1 MKTNMRA
8 ALAGLATGTAMLAG
22 MMSQAHAEDIKVG
35 MLLPYSGVYAAL
47 GQDID
52 DAFALGLET
61 FGADA
66 GATFDII
73 REDDEVKPPVG
84 LAKTKKLILQDE
96 VDVMVGIVSS
106 GVLGAIRD
114 TVDGAGVPLI
124 VANAGND
131 EATGEACS
139 PYITRVSFSNHQV
152 NTPMGQWMVDQ
163 GVKKVFTIAPD
174 YAAGR
179 QMIDAFTAAFT
190 AAGGEVVGQE
200 WPAFQKTQDFGPFLA
215 NAKAS
220 GADAVYVFFAGGEA
234 ISFVKQYDSFGLKAD
249 MPLYGSGFLT
259 SSLYVNAQGPAAEG
273 VITALHYVPTLDN
286 PENAAFVAAFKEK
299 TGRIPSEYAVHG
311 YDAARALVEAVKSGA
326 TDRDTLAAALPKV
339 AFTGPRGDLRIDPA
353 TNNIVQPIHVYET
366 VAGPDGLTQKV
377 LATLPAVADPVNG
390 CQMPSVN

>member
-152 NTPMGQWMVDQ
+152 NTPMGQWMVGQ

-259 SSLYVNAQGPAAEG
+259 SSLYVNAEGPAAEG

>member
-1 MKTNMRA
+1 MKLTFKA
-8 ALAGLATGTAMLAG
+8 ALAGLVTSTAMLSA
-22 MMSQAHAEDIKVG
+22 AYAEDIKVG
-35 MLLPYSGVYAAL
+35 MILPYSGVYAAL

-52 DAFALGLET
+52 DGFTLGLDTYGQGVAE
-61 FGADA
+61 FE
-66 GATFDII
+66 II
-73 REDDEVKPPVG
+73 REDDETKPPVG

-96 VDVMVGIVSS
+96 VDVLTGIVSS

-114 TVDGAGVPLI
+114 VVDGAGVPLI
-124 VANAGND
+124 VSNAGND

-139 PYITRVSFSNHQV
+139 PFITRVSFSNHQV
-152 NTPMGQWMVDQ
+152 NTPMGQYLVDQ
-163 GVKKVFTIAPD
+163 GIKKVFTIAPD

-179 QMIDAFTAAFT
+179 QMIDAFTEAFT

-234 ISFVKQYDSFGLKAD
+234 ISFVKQYDSFGLKAE

-273 VITALHYVPTLDN
+273 VIAALHYVPTLDN

-326 TDRDTLAAALPKV
+326 TDRAAIAAALPKV

-366 VAGPDGLTQKV
+366 VAGADGLTQKV

-390 CQMPSVN
+390 CEMPAVN